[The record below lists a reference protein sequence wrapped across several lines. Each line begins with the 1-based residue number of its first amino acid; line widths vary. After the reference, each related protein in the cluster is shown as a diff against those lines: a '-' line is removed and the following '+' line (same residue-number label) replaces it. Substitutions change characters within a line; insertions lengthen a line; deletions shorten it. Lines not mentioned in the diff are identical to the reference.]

1 MTKTTG
7 SLQSRSWFIQSTCER
22 GNRKKR
28 RKKKRKGKER
38 KRRNEVNKEE
48 EEGGGGRRGEVHAYD
63 NYERLKGGFSVVVF
77 EKMEMGRE
85 KG

>member
-1 MTKTTG
+1 M
-7 SLQSRSWFIQSTCER
+7 WYIQSTCER

-28 RKKKRKGKER
+28 RQKKRKGKER
-38 KRRNEVNKEE
+38 KRRNGVNEEEE
-48 EEGGGGRRGEVHAYD
+48 EEGGREGEVHAYD
-63 NYERLKGGFSVVVF
+63 DYERLKGGFSVVVF